1 MNKKAYTSESI
12 KVLKGLEAVQ
22 KRPGMYIGDT
32 DDGSGLHQMIY
43 EVVDNAVDEA
53 LAGYCKNIFVT
64 LNEDASVTVK
74 DDGRGIPVDIHKA
87 ENKSAA
93 EVIMTTLHAGGKFD
107 DDSYKVSGGLHGVG
121 VSVVN
126 ALSEKL
132 SLTIH
137 KDGFKYQQDYKD
149 SSPIKPLKKC
159 GTSNETGSVI
169 QFLPSKKYFRD
180 LNYKEETIK
189 RRLKELAFL
198 NSGISVHFSND
209 ITGKK
214 IKYFYEGG
222 LKEYIN
228 EILQNKKDIHN
239 DLIYLPPITK
249 GGNSIEISMKWTT
262 SYSEQIMCYTNN
274 IFQKDGGTH
283 LSGFRSAL
291 TRTINNYSLKN
302 NGKQKYEISGDD
314 CREGLVAIISIKMS
328 DPKFSSQTKDKL
340 VSSEIKS
347 LTETTLASKLS
358 EFLEESP
365 KDAKLIIGKIQQA
378 AMAREEARKA
388 KDLIRRKDPLGIA
401 NLPGKLADCQE
412 KDREK
417 CELFIVE
424 GDSAGGS
431 AKQARDRKT
440 QAILP
445 LKGKILNTEK
455 SQDYKL
461 LSSSEVG
468 SLISALGCGFN
479 HESEG
484 DFDIDNLR
492 YGKIIIMT
500 DADVD
505 GAHIRTLLLTLLARK
520 MKPLFDQGRI
530 YIAQPPLYKIKKG
543 KTEKYIANDFDLNR
557 FLTASFFDS
566 NNLFSD
572 NKPVPITDSQSILLN
587 YSMIDNILK
596 KVSKSKDKYIL
607 KSMAFINPINADD
620 TDQNGNL
627 DAISEYIKSLC
638 KLVNI
643 ISPINFSYDLAL
655 NELDDNSYEIIISKK
670 VNGVPD
676 TSVSPI
682 NKKFFSSKTY
692 HSLIKLNLYQ
702 FSNKPILLKSDNS
715 EASFDY
721 LHQLCDHVFTSAR
734 KAISLQRY
742 KGLGEMNPSQLAET
756 TMNPETR
763 SLLQV
768 LQIDDDDY
776 VIFETLMGDDVE
788 KRRDFIVS
796 SANAVENV
804 DV

>member
-1 MNKKAYTSESI
+1 MSKKAYTSDSI

-53 LAGYCKNIFVT
+53 LAGYCKNIEVT
-64 LNEDASVTVK
+64 LNEDGSVTVS
-74 DDGRGIPVDIHKA
+74 DDGRGIPVDIHKT

-137 KDGFKYQQDYKD
+137 KEGYKYQQDYTD
-149 SSPIKPLKKC
+149 SVPIKPLKKC
-159 GTSNETGSVI
+159 GTSEKSGSVI
-169 QFLPSKKYFRD
+169 QFLPSTKYFKD
-180 LNYKEETIK
+180 LNYKEDVIK

-198 NSGISVHFSND
+198 NSGITVHFIND
-209 ITGKK
+209 ITNKK
-214 IKYFYEGG
+214 TKYYYEGG
-222 LKEYIN
+222 LKEYIS
-228 EILQNKKDIHN
+228 EILQSKKDIHS

-249 GGNSIEISMKWTT
+249 DNNSIEISMKWTS

-274 IFQKDGGTH
+274 IYQKDGGTH

-291 TRTINNYSLKN
+291 TRTINNYSIKN
-302 NGKQKYEISGDD
+302 SGKQKYEITGDD
-314 CREGLVAIISIKMS
+314 CREGLVAIISVKMS

-347 LTETTLASKLS
+347 LTESTLSIKLS
-358 EFLEESP
+358 EFLEEYP

-412 KDREK
+412 KDREL

-445 LKGKILNTEK
+445 LKGNILNTEK

-479 HESEG
+479 HESD
-484 DFDIDNLR
+484 DFNIDKLR

-543 KTEKYIANDFDLNR
+543 KLEKYIANDFELNK
-557 FLTASFFDS
+557 FLTNSFFDT
-566 NNLFSD
+566 
-572 NKPVPITDSQSILLN
+572 NKLYSAKKPIPRNESEKLLIN
-587 YSMIDNILK
+587 FKTVDYILK
-596 KVSKSKDKYIL
+596 NVSKSKDKYIL
-607 KSMAFINPINADD
+607 KAMAYLPPINK
-620 TDQNGNL
+620 TL
-627 DAISEYIKSLC
+627 SEDIKHIESYTKELQRIVSE
-638 KLVNI
+638 L
-643 ISPINFSYDLAL
+643 SPINISYNLSL
-655 NELDDNSYEIIISKK
+655 NNLDDDSYEISVEKK
-670 VNGVPD
+670 INGVLD
-676 TSVSPI
+676 MTVSPI
-682 NKKFFSSKTY
+682 NKKFFFSKTY
-692 HSLIKLNLYQ
+692 NSLASLKLYAYSAP
-702 FSNKPILLKSDNS
+702 FILKAENTDTT
-715 EASFDY
+715 FDY
-721 LHQLCDHVFTSAR
+721 LFNFCEHAYTSSR
-734 KAISLQRY
+734 KSISLQRY
-742 KGLGEMNPSQLAET
+742 KGLGEMNPSQLSET
-756 TMNPETR
+756 TMNPATR

-768 LQIDDDDY
+768 SQINDDDY
-776 VIFETLMGDDVE
+776 SIFDTLMGDDVE
-788 KRRDFIVS
+788 KRREFIVS

>member
-1 MNKKAYTSESI
+1 MSKKAYTSDSI

-53 LAGYCKNIFVT
+53 LAGYCKNISVT
-64 LNEDASVTVK
+64 LNEDSSVTVR
-74 DDGRGIPVDIHKA
+74 DDGRGIPVDIHKT

-137 KDGFKYQQDYKD
+137 KDGYKYQQDYKD
-149 SSPIKPLKKC
+149 SSPVKPLEKY
-159 GTSNETGSVI
+159 GTSESTGSVI

-180 LNYKEETIK
+180 LTYKDEIIK
-189 RRLKELAFL
+189 KRLKELAFL
-198 NSGISVHFSND
+198 NSGITIHFNND

-214 IKYFYEGG
+214 AKYYYVGG

-239 DLIYLPPITK
+239 DLIYLAPIIK

-274 IFQKDGGTH
+274 IYQKDGGTH

-302 NGKQKYEISGDD
+302 SGKQKYEISGDD
-314 CREGLVAIISIKMS
+314 CREGLVAVVSIKMA

-347 LTETTLASKLS
+347 LTESTLSSKLS

-479 HESEG
+479 HESE
-484 DFDIDNLR
+484 DFDIEKLR

-520 MKPLFDQGRI
+520 MKPLFDQGRV

-543 KTEKYIANDFDLNR
+543 KSEKYIANDFELNR
-557 FLTASFFDS
+557 FLTSSFFDNNSFLS
-566 NNLFSD
+566 NNKSMS
-572 NKPVPITDSQSILLN
+572 VTDSQSVLLN

-596 KVSKSKDKYIL
+596 KVSKTKDKYIL
-607 KSMAFINPINADD
+607 KSMAFIKPINTDDADY
-620 TDQNGNL
+620 TENS
-627 DAISEYIKSLC
+627 DAISKYIKSLN

-643 ISPINFSYDLAL
+643 ISPINYNYDLTL
-655 NELDDNSYEIIISKK
+655 NELDDNSYEISISKK

-676 TSVSPI
+676 ASVTAI
-682 NKKFFSSKTY
+682 NKKFFFSKTY
-692 HSLIKLNLYQ
+692 YSLVKLNLYQ
-702 FSNKPILLKSDNS
+702 LSDKSILLKSDNS
-715 EASFDY
+715 EIPFEY
-721 LHQLCDHVFTSAR
+721 LHQFCDYAFTSAR
-734 KAISLQRY
+734 KSISLQRY

-756 TMNPETR
+756 TMNPQTR

-768 LQIDDDDY
+768 SQIDDDDY
-776 VIFETLMGDDVE
+776 IIFDTLMGDDVE

>member
-1 MNKKAYTSESI
+1 MSNKAYTSESI

-53 LAGYCKNIFVT
+53 LAGYCKNISVT
-64 LNEDASVTVK
+64 LNEDASVTVT
-74 DDGRGIPVDIHKA
+74 DDGRGIPVDIHKT

-126 ALSEKL
+126 ALSERL

-137 KDGFKYQQDYKD
+137 KDGFKYQQDYRD
-149 SSPIKPLKKC
+149 SLPQQPLKKC
-159 GTSNETGSVI
+159 GKSNENGSVI
-169 QFLPSKKYFRD
+169 QFLPSKKYFKD

-198 NSGISVHFSND
+198 NSGITIHFNND

-214 IKYFYEGG
+214 SKFLYKGG

-228 EILQNKKDIHN
+228 EILLNKKDIHN
-239 DLIYLPPITK
+239 DLIYLPPMSK

-283 LSGFRSAL
+283 LSGFKSAL

-314 CREGLVAIISIKMS
+314 CREGLVAIVSIKMS

-347 LTETTLASKLS
+347 LTESTLSSKLS

-388 KDLIRRKDPLGIA
+388 KDLIRRKDPLGVA

-479 HESEG
+479 HESE
-484 DFDIDNLR
+484 DFDIEKLR

-543 KTEKYIANDFDLNR
+543 KSEKYIANDFELSR
-557 FLTASFFDS
+557 YLSSSFFDS
-566 NNLFSD
+566 NKLLSD
-572 NKPVPITDSQSILLN
+572 NKAISSNDSQSILLN

-596 KVSKSKDKYIL
+596 KVNKSKDKYIL
-607 KSMAFINPINADD
+607 KSMAFINPVHSDNIDLTDD
-620 TDQNGNL
+620 L
-627 DAISEYIKSLC
+627 DAISKYIKSLGT
-638 KLVNI
+638 LVNI
-643 ISPINFSYDLAL
+643 ISPINVDYDLGL
-655 NELDDNSYEIIISKK
+655 NELDDNSFEITICKK

-676 TSVSPI
+676 TSVAAV
-682 NKKFFSSKTY
+682 NKKFFFSKTY
-692 HSLIKLNLYQ
+692 NSLVRLNLHQ
-702 FSNKPILLKSDNS
+702 LSHKSILLKSDNS
-715 EASFDY
+715 EVSFDY
-721 LHQLCDHVFTSAR
+721 LHQFCDFAITSAR
-734 KAISLQRY
+734 KSISLQRY

-756 TMNPETR
+756 TMNPQTR

-768 LQIDDDDY
+768 SQIDDDDY
-776 VIFETLMGDDVE
+776 VIFDTLMGDDVE

>member
-1 MNKKAYTSESI
+1 MSKKAYTSESI

-53 LAGYCKNIFVT
+53 LAGYCKNIEVT
-64 LNEDASVTVK
+64 LNEDSSVTVK
-74 DDGRGIPVDIHKA
+74 DDGRGIPVDIHKT

-137 KDGFKYQQDYKD
+137 KDGHKYQQDYKD
-149 SSPIKPLKKC
+149 SSPIQPLKKC
-159 GTSNETGSVI
+159 GISNESGSVI
-169 QFLPSKKYFRD
+169 QFLPSTRYFKD
-180 LNYKEETIK
+180 LNYKEEVIK
-189 RRLKELAFL
+189 KRLKELAFL
-198 NSGISVHFSND
+198 NSGITVHFNNE

-214 IKYFYEGG
+214 TKYYYEGG
-222 LKEYIN
+222 LKEYIA
-228 EILQNKKDIHN
+228 EILQNKKEIHN
-239 DLIYLPPITK
+239 DLIYLPPIVK
-249 GGNSIEISMKWTT
+249 NGNSIEISMKWTT

-274 IFQKDGGTH
+274 IYQKDGGTH

-347 LTETTLASKLS
+347 LTETTLSSKLS

-479 HESEG
+479 HESE
-484 DFDIDNLR
+484 DFDIDKLR

-543 KTEKYIANDFDLNR
+543 KSEKYIANDFELNR
-557 FLTASFFDS
+557 FLTTSFFDS

-572 NKPVPITDSQSILLN
+572 NKPVPVTDSQSILLN

-607 KSMAFINPINADD
+607 KSMAFINPINVRR
-620 TDQNGNL
+620 
-627 DAISEYIKSLC
+627 YR
-638 KLVNI
+638 
-643 ISPINFSYDLAL
+643 
-655 NELDDNSYEIIISKK
+655 SK
-670 VNGVPD
+670 
-676 TSVSPI
+676 
-682 NKKFFSSKTY
+682 
-692 HSLIKLNLYQ
+692 
-702 FSNKPILLKSDNS
+702 
-715 EASFDY
+715 
-721 LHQLCDHVFTSAR
+721 
-734 KAISLQRY
+734 
-742 KGLGEMNPSQLAET
+742 
-756 TMNPETR
+756 
-763 SLLQV
+763 
-768 LQIDDDDY
+768 
-776 VIFETLMGDDVE
+776 
-788 KRRDFIVS
+788 
-796 SANAVENV
+796 
-804 DV
+804 

>member
-1 MNKKAYTSESI
+1 MSKKAYTSESI

-53 LAGYCKNIFVT
+53 LAGYCKNIEVT
-64 LNEDASVTVK
+64 LNEDSSVTVK
-74 DDGRGIPVDIHKA
+74 DDGRGIPVDIHKT

-137 KDGFKYQQDYKD
+137 KDGHKYQQDYKD
-149 SSPIKPLKKC
+149 SVPIQPLKKC
-159 GTSNETGSVI
+159 GISGESGSVI
-169 QFLPSKKYFRD
+169 QFLPSTRYFKD
-180 LNYKEETIK
+180 LNYKEEVIK
-189 RRLKELAFL
+189 KRLKELAFL
-198 NSGISVHFSND
+198 NSGITVHFNND
-209 ITGKK
+209 ISGKK
-214 IKYFYEGG
+214 TKYYYEGG
-222 LKEYIN
+222 LKQYIG
-228 EILQNKKDIHN
+228 EILQNKKEIHN
-239 DLIYLPPITK
+239 DLIYLPPIVK
-249 GGNSIEISMKWTT
+249 NGNSIEISMKWTT

-274 IFQKDGGTH
+274 IYQKDGGTH
-283 LSGFRSAL
+283 LSGFKSAL

-347 LTETTLASKLS
+347 LTETTLSSNLS

-412 KDREK
+412 KDRER

-479 HESEG
+479 HESE
-484 DFDIDNLR
+484 DFDIDKLR

-543 KTEKYIANDFDLNR
+543 KSEKYIANDFELNR
-557 FLTASFFDS
+557 FLTTSFFDS

-572 NKPVPITDSQSILLN
+572 NKPVPVTDAQSILLN

-607 KSMAFINPINADD
+607 KSMAFINPINTQG
-620 TDQNGNL
+620 TDQNDNL

-638 KLVNI
+638 DLVNI
-643 ISPINFSYDLAL
+643 ISPINFTYSLSL

-670 VNGVPD
+670 VNGVLD
-676 TSVSPI
+676 TSVTPI

-692 HSLIKLNLYQ
+692 HSLVKLDLYQ
-702 FSNKPILLKSDNS
+702 LNNKSILLKTDTS
-715 EASFDY
+715 EISFDY
-721 LHQLCDHVFTSAR
+721 LHQLCDHAFTSAR

-756 TMNPETR
+756 TMNPQTR

-768 LQIDDDDY
+768 SQIDDDDY
-776 VIFETLMGDDVE
+776 AIFDTLMGDDVE

>member
-1 MNKKAYTSESI
+1 MAKNAYTSESI

-43 EVVDNAVDEA
+43 EVVDNAIDEA
-53 LAGYCKNIFVT
+53 LAGHCTNIDVV
-64 LNEDASVTVK
+64 LNEDSSVTVK
-74 DDGRGIPVDIHKA
+74 DDGRGIPVDTHKS

-107 DDSYKVSGGLHGVG
+107 DNSYKVSGGLHGVG

-132 SLTIH
+132 SLTIC
-137 KDGFKYQQDYKD
+137 KDGHIYEQDYLN
-149 SSPIKPLKKC
+149 SVPTKPLKKC
-159 GTSNETGSVI
+159 GETEFSGTSI
-169 QFLPSKKYFRD
+169 QFLPSTQYFKNLD
-180 LNYKEETIK
+180 YKEETIK
-189 RRLKELAFL
+189 KRLKELAFL
-198 NSGISVHFSND
+198 NSGIRINFIND
-209 ITGKK
+209 ISGKETT
-214 IKYFYEGG
+214 YFYEGG
-222 LKEYIN
+222 LREYIA
-228 EILQNKKDIHN
+228 EILSNKKEIHSE
-239 DLIYLPPITK
+239 LIYVDPVQK
-249 GGNSIEISMKWTT
+249 GVNSIEISMKWTT
-262 SYSEQIMCYTNN
+262 SYSEQILCFTNN

-291 TRTINNYSLKN
+291 TRSINNYSNKIS
-302 NGKQKYEISGDD
+302 GKQKYEITGDD

-347 LTETTLASKLS
+347 LTEATLSTKFS
-358 EFLEESP
+358 EFLEENP
-365 KDAKLIIGKIQQA
+365 KNAKQIIGKIQQA

-412 KDREK
+412 KDREL

-445 LKGKILNTEK
+445 LKGKILNSER
-455 SQDYKL
+455 SQDYKI
-461 LSSSEVG
+461 LSSTEVG

-479 HESEG
+479 HESDG
-484 DFDIDNLR
+484 DFDISKLR

-530 YIAQPPLYKIKKG
+530 FIAQPPLYKIKKG
-543 KTEKYIANDFDLNR
+543 KTEKYISNDNDLNM
-557 FLTASFFDS
+557 FLSKSFFDDKS
-566 NNLFSD
+566 IHV
-572 NKPVPITDSQSILLN
+572 NKKEINKDMSITLLLN
-587 YSMIDNILK
+587 YSKIDSILK
-596 KVSKSKDKYIL
+596 NLSKTKDRLIVKCMALIKPLNTLATQSSDTLNKYLINLQSIL
-607 KSMAFINPINADD
+607 TLM
-620 TDQNGNL
+620 
-627 DAISEYIKSLC
+627 
-638 KLVNI
+638 
-643 ISPINFSYDLAL
+643 SPINITYNLRLD
-655 NELDDNSYEIIISKK
+655 ELEQDSFQIVVEKK
-670 VNGVPD
+670 VNGILD
-676 TSVSPI
+676 TAIAPI
-682 NKKFFSSKTY
+682 NKKFFSSQTYKQLISLDLHSFAGTKIILAHDSDKTE
-692 HSLIKLNLYQ
+692 YQ
-702 FSNKPILLKSDNS
+702 HVHLL
-715 EASFDY
+715 FDY
-721 LHQLCDHVFTSAR
+721 ALDSAR
-734 KAISLQRY
+734 KSISLQRY

-768 LQIDDDDY
+768 SQIPDDDY
-776 VIFETLMGDDVE
+776 SIFDTLMGDDVE

-796 SANAVENV
+796 TANTLDYL

>member
-1 MNKKAYTSESI
+1 MSKKAYTSDSI

-53 LAGYCKNIFVT
+53 LAGHCKNIKVI

-74 DDGRGIPVDIHKA
+74 DDGRGIPVDIHKT

-149 SSPIKPLKKC
+149 SFPLKPLQKC
-159 GTSNETGSVI
+159 GSSDQTGSVI
-169 QFLPSKKYFRD
+169 QFLPSRRYFKD
-180 LNYKEETIK
+180 LNYKEELIK
-189 RRLKELAFL
+189 KRLKELAFL
-198 NSGISVHFSND
+198 NSGIAIHFDND
-209 ITGKK
+209 ITGKRT
-214 IKYFYEGG
+214 KYYYEGG
-222 LKEYIN
+222 LREYIS

-239 DLIYLPPITK
+239 ELIYLAPIIK
-249 GGNSIEISMKWTT
+249 GSNSIEISMKWTS

-274 IFQKDGGTH
+274 IYQKDGGTH

-291 TRTINNYSLKN
+291 TRTINNYSQKN

-347 LTETTLASKLS
+347 LTESSLSSKLS

-412 KDREK
+412 RDREK

-479 HESEG
+479 HESD
-484 DFDIDNLR
+484 DFDIKKLR

-543 KTEKYIANDFDLNR
+543 KSEKYIANDFELNR
-557 FLTASFFDS
+557 FLTMSFFDN
-566 NNLFSD
+566 NNLFF
-572 NKPVPITDSQSILLN
+572 NKKPVPSTESQLVLLN
-587 YSMIDNILK
+587 YSLIDNILK

-607 KSMAFINPINADD
+607 KSMAFLNPISGDD
-620 TDQNGNL
+620 VDNL
-627 DAISEYIKSLC
+627 DAISQYIKTLT
-638 KLVNI
+638 KLVSI
-643 ISPINFSYDLAL
+643 ISPINVSYDLSL
-655 NELDDNSYEIIISKK
+655 NELDDDSYEIIISKK
-670 VNGVPD
+670 VNGVHD
-676 TSVSPI
+676 TSVASI
-682 NKKFFSSKTY
+682 NKKFFFSKTY
-692 HSLIKLNLYQ
+692 LSLVKLNLYQ
-702 FSNKPILLKSDNS
+702 FSNKPIMLKS
-715 EASFDY
+715 EATEVSFDY
-721 LHQLCDHVFTSAR
+721 LHEFCDYAFSSAR
-734 KAISLQRY
+734 KSISLQRY

-756 TMNPETR
+756 TMNPKTR

-768 LQIDDDDY
+768 SQIENEAYEVFD
-776 VIFETLMGDDVE
+776 VLMGDDVE

-796 SANAVENV
+796 SAADAENV

>member
-1 MNKKAYTSESI
+1 MAKSAYTSDSI

-43 EVVDNAVDEA
+43 EVVDNAIDEA
-53 LAGYCKNIFVT
+53 LAGHCKNIDVV
-64 LNEDASVTVK
+64 LNEDSSVTVK
-74 DDGRGIPVDIHKA
+74 DDGRGIPVDTHKS

-107 DDSYKVSGGLHGVG
+107 DNSYKVSGGLHGVG

-132 SLTIH
+132 SITVF
-137 KDGFKYQQDYKD
+137 KDGYTYEQDYLN
-149 SSPIKPLKKC
+149 SVPVKPLKKC
-159 GTSNETGSVI
+159 GKTDLTGTVI
-169 QFLPSKKYFRD
+169 QFLPSTHYFKD
-180 LNYKEETIK
+180 LDYKEDIIK
-189 RRLKELAFL
+189 KRLKELAFL
-198 NSGISVHFSND
+198 NSGIRINFNND
-209 ITGKK
+209 ITGKSK
-214 IKYFYEGG
+214 TYYYEGG
-222 LKEYIN
+222 LREYIS
-228 EILQNKKDIHN
+228 EILNNKKEIHS
-239 DLIYLPPITK
+239 DLIYVPPK
-249 GGNSIEISMKWTT
+249 QSGVNSIEVSMKWTT
-262 SYSEQIMCYTNN
+262 SYSEQILCFTNN

-283 LSGFRSAL
+283 LSGFKSAL
-291 TRTINNYSLKN
+291 TRSINSYSNKT
-302 NGKQKYEISGDD
+302 NGKQKYEITGDD

-347 LTETTLASKLS
+347 LTESTLSSCLS
-358 EFLEESP
+358 EFLEENP
-365 KDAKLIIGKIQQA
+365 KNAKQIIGKIQQA

-412 KDREK
+412 KDREL

-445 LKGKILNTEK
+445 LKGKILNSER
-455 SQDYKL
+455 SQDYKI
-461 LSSSEVG
+461 LSSTEVG

-479 HESEG
+479 HESDG
-484 DFDIDNLR
+484 DFDIDKLR

-543 KTEKYIANDFDLNR
+543 KTEKYISNDNELNL
-557 FLTASFFDS
+557 FLATSFFDDNFISINDNSLS
-566 NNLFSD
+566 NSKAIDAL
-572 NKPVPITDSQSILLN
+572 VN
-587 YSMIDNILK
+587 YSKIDAVLRK
-596 KVSKSKDKYIL
+596 LTKSKDKLIVKSMALIQPLDESTIEDYDVVKKYINNLENIL
-607 KSMAFINPINADD
+607 KS
-620 TDQNGNL
+620 L
-627 DAISEYIKSLC
+627 
-638 KLVNI
+638 
-643 ISPINFSYDLAL
+643 SPINISYKL
-655 NELDDNSYEIIISKK
+655 NVELLEHDSFQINVIKKINGII
-670 VNGVPD
+670 D
-676 TSVSPI
+676 TLVAPI
-682 NKKFFSSKTY
+682 NKKFFSSQTY
-692 HSLIKLNLYQ
+692 KQLSSL
-702 FSNKPILLKSDNS
+702 D
-715 EASFDY
+715 
-721 LHQLCDHVFTSAR
+721 LHQYADCKIILKQQSGDLIYNYMHDLCDYAFSVAR
-734 KAISLQRY
+734 KSISLQRY

-756 TMNPETR
+756 TMNPDTR
-763 SLLQV
+763 TLLQV
-768 LQIDDDDY
+768 SQIPDDDY
-776 VIFETLMGDDVE
+776 SIFDTLMGDDVE

-796 SANAVENV
+796 TANTLDYV

>member
-1 MNKKAYTSESI
+1 MSKKAYTSESI

-53 LAGYCKNIFVT
+53 LAGYCKNIEVT
-64 LNEDASVTVK
+64 LNEDSSVTVK
-74 DDGRGIPVDIHKA
+74 DDGRGIPVDIHKT

-137 KDGFKYQQDYKD
+137 KDGHKYQQDYKD
-149 SSPIKPLKKC
+149 SSPIQPLKKC
-159 GTSNETGSVI
+159 GISNESGSVI
-169 QFLPSKKYFRD
+169 QFLPSTRYFKD
-180 LNYKEETIK
+180 LNYKEEVIK
-189 RRLKELAFL
+189 KRLKELAFL
-198 NSGISVHFSND
+198 NSGITVHFNND

-214 IKYFYEGG
+214 TKYYYEGG
-222 LKEYIN
+222 LKQYIG
-228 EILQNKKDIHN
+228 EILHNKKEIHS
-239 DLIYLPPITK
+239 DLIYLPPIVK
-249 GGNSIEISMKWTT
+249 SGNSIEISMKWTT

-283 LSGFRSAL
+283 LSGFKSAL

-302 NGKQKYEISGDD
+302 NGKLKYEISGDD

-347 LTETTLASKLS
+347 LTETTLSSKLS
-358 EFLEESP
+358 EFLEEFP

-479 HESEG
+479 HESE
-484 DFDIDNLR
+484 DFDIEKLR

-520 MKPLFDQGRI
+520 MKPLFDLGRI
-530 YIAQPPLYKIKKG
+530 
-543 KTEKYIANDFDLNR
+543 
-557 FLTASFFDS
+557 
-566 NNLFSD
+566 
-572 NKPVPITDSQSILLN
+572 
-587 YSMIDNILK
+587 
-596 KVSKSKDKYIL
+596 
-607 KSMAFINPINADD
+607 
-620 TDQNGNL
+620 
-627 DAISEYIKSLC
+627 
-638 KLVNI
+638 
-643 ISPINFSYDLAL
+643 
-655 NELDDNSYEIIISKK
+655 
-670 VNGVPD
+670 
-676 TSVSPI
+676 
-682 NKKFFSSKTY
+682 
-692 HSLIKLNLYQ
+692 
-702 FSNKPILLKSDNS
+702 
-715 EASFDY
+715 
-721 LHQLCDHVFTSAR
+721 
-734 KAISLQRY
+734 
-742 KGLGEMNPSQLAET
+742 
-756 TMNPETR
+756 
-763 SLLQV
+763 
-768 LQIDDDDY
+768 
-776 VIFETLMGDDVE
+776 
-788 KRRDFIVS
+788 
-796 SANAVENV
+796 
-804 DV
+804 

>member
-1 MNKKAYTSESI
+1 
-12 KVLKGLEAVQ
+12 
-22 KRPGMYIGDT
+22 
-32 DDGSGLHQMIY
+32 
-43 EVVDNAVDEA
+43 
-53 LAGYCKNIFVT
+53 
-64 LNEDASVTVK
+64 
-74 DDGRGIPVDIHKA
+74 
-87 ENKSAA
+87 
-93 EVIMTTLHAGGKFD
+93 
-107 DDSYKVSGGLHGVG
+107 
-121 VSVVN
+121 
-126 ALSEKL
+126 
-132 SLTIH
+132 
-137 KDGFKYQQDYKD
+137 
-149 SSPIKPLKKC
+149 
-159 GTSNETGSVI
+159 
-169 QFLPSKKYFRD
+169 
-180 LNYKEETIK
+180 
-189 RRLKELAFL
+189 
-198 NSGISVHFSND
+198 
-209 ITGKK
+209 
-214 IKYFYEGG
+214 
-222 LKEYIN
+222 
-228 EILQNKKDIHN
+228 
-239 DLIYLPPITK
+239 
-249 GGNSIEISMKWTT
+249 
-262 SYSEQIMCYTNN
+262 
-274 IFQKDGGTH
+274 
-283 LSGFRSAL
+283 
-291 TRTINNYSLKN
+291 
-302 NGKQKYEISGDD
+302 
-314 CREGLVAIISIKMS
+314 MS

-347 LTETTLASKLS
+347 LTESSVSSKLS

-412 KDREK
+412 KDMEK

-479 HESEG
+479 HESE
-484 DFDIDNLR
+484 DFDIEKLR

-543 KTEKYIANDFDLNR
+543 KSEKYIANDFELNR
-557 FLTASFFDS
+557 FLTSSFFDN
-566 NNLFSD
+566 NNLLSD
-572 NKPVPITDSQSILLN
+572 NKPVSVTDSQLVLLN

-596 KVSKSKDKYIL
+596 KVSKTKDKYIL
-607 KSMAFINPINADD
+607 KSMAFIKPINTDD
-620 TDQNGNL
+620 TNQTENL
-627 DAISEYIKSLC
+627 DDLTEYLNSLS

-655 NELDDNSYEIIISKK
+655 NELDDNSYEIKISKK
-670 VNGVPD
+670 VNGVPE
-676 TSVSPI
+676 TSVAAI

-692 HSLIKLNLYQ
+692 HSLIKLNLHEL
-702 FSNKPILLKSDNS
+702 SDKSILLKSDNS
-715 EASFDY
+715 ELPFEY
-721 LHQLCDHVFTSAR
+721 LHEFCDYAFASAR
-734 KAISLQRY
+734 KSISLQRY

-756 TMNPETR
+756 TMNPQTR

-768 LQIDDDDY
+768 SQIEDDEY
-776 VIFETLMGDDVE
+776 VIFDTLMGDDVE

-796 SANAVENV
+796 TANAVENI
-804 DV
+804 DI

>member
-1 MNKKAYTSESI
+1 MSKKAYTSESI

-53 LAGYCKNIFVT
+53 LAGYCSNIEVT
-64 LNEDASVTVK
+64 LNEDSSVTVK
-74 DDGRGIPVDIHKA
+74 DDGRGIPVDIHKT

-137 KDGFKYQQDYKD
+137 KDGHKYQQDYKD
-149 SSPIKPLKKC
+149 SSPIQPLKKC
-159 GTSNETGSVI
+159 GISSESGSII
-169 QFLPSKKYFRD
+169 QFLPSTKYFKD
-180 LNYKEETIK
+180 LNYKDEVIK
-189 RRLKELAFL
+189 KRLKELAFL
-198 NSGISVHFSND
+198 NSGITVHFNNE
-209 ITGKK
+209 ITGKRT
-214 IKYFYEGG
+214 KYYYEGG
-222 LKEYIN
+222 LKEYIA
-228 EILQNKKDIHN
+228 EILQNKKEIHA
-239 DLIYLPPITK
+239 DLIYLPPVVK
-249 GGNSIEISMKWTT
+249 NGNSIEISMKWTT

-274 IFQKDGGTH
+274 IYQKDGGTH
-283 LSGFRSAL
+283 LSGFKSAL
-291 TRTINNYSLKN
+291 TRTINNYTLKN

-314 CREGLVAIISIKMS
+314 CREGLVAIISIKMT

-347 LTETTLASKLS
+347 LTETTVSSKLS
-358 EFLEESP
+358 EYLEESP

-479 HESEG
+479 HESD
-484 DFDIDNLR
+484 DFDIDKLR

-543 KTEKYIANDFDLNR
+543 KSEKYLANDFELNR
-557 FLTASFFDS
+557 FLTTSFFDS

-572 NKPVPITDSQSILLN
+572 NKPVPVTDSQSILLN
-587 YSMIDNILK
+587 YSKIDTILK
-596 KVSKSKDKYIL
+596 NVSKSKDKYIL
-607 KSMAFINPINADD
+607 KSMAFINPINSEN
-620 TDQNGNL
+620 TDQNDNL
-627 DAISEYIKSLC
+627 DAISDYIISLC
-638 KLVNI
+638 NLANI
-643 ISPINFSYDLAL
+643 ISPINFSYDLTL
-655 NELDDNSYEIIISKK
+655 NELNDNSYEIIISKK

-692 HSLIKLNLYQ
+692 HSLVKLDLYQ
-702 FSNKPILLKSDNS
+702 LSNKPILLKSDNS

-721 LHQLCDHVFTSAR
+721 LHQLCDHAFTSAR
-734 KAISLQRY
+734 KSISLQRY

-756 TMNPETR
+756 TMNPQTR

-768 LQIDDDDY
+768 SQIDDDDY
-776 VIFETLMGDDVE
+776 AIFDTLMGDDVE

>member
-1 MNKKAYTSESI
+1 MAKSTYTSDSI

-43 EVVDNAVDEA
+43 EVVDNAIDEA
-53 LAGYCKNIFVT
+53 LAGHCNNIDVI
-64 LNEDASVTVK
+64 LNEDSSVTVK
-74 DDGRGIPVDIHKA
+74 DDGRGIPVDIHKG

-107 DDSYKVSGGLHGVG
+107 DNSYKVSGGLHGVG

-132 SLTIH
+132 SIIVN
-137 KDGFKYQQDYKD
+137 KDGFTYEQDYSN

-159 GTSNETGSVI
+159 GKTDLSGTSI
-169 QFLPSKKYFRD
+169 QFLPSTKYFKD

-189 RRLKELAFL
+189 KRLKELAFL
-198 NSGISVHFSND
+198 NSGIKINFTNEIS
-209 ITGKK
+209 GKK
-214 IKYFYEGG
+214 ISYFYEGG
-222 LKEYIN
+222 LREYID
-228 EILQNKKDIHN
+228 EILANKKEIHS
-239 DLIYLPPITK
+239 DLIYIQPTQK
-249 GGNSIEISMKWTT
+249 GHNSIEISMKWTT
-262 SYSEQIMCYTNN
+262 SYSEQILCFTNN

-283 LSGFRSAL
+283 LSGFKSAL
-291 TRTINNYSLKN
+291 TRSINSYLNKV
-302 NGKQKYEISGDD
+302 NGKQKYEITGDD

-340 VSSEIKS
+340 VSSEIKT
-347 LTETTLASKLS
+347 LTESTLSTKLS
-358 EFLEESP
+358 EFLEENP
-365 KDAKLIIGKIQQA
+365 KNAKQITGKIQQA

-412 KDREK
+412 KDREL

-445 LKGKILNTEK
+445 LKGKILNSER
-455 SQDYKL
+455 SQDYKI

-479 HESEG
+479 HESDG
-484 DFDIDNLR
+484 DFDIMKLR

-543 KTEKYIANDFDLNR
+543 KLEKYISNDNELNL
-557 FLTASFFDS
+557 FLSDTFFDDKTI
-566 NNLFSD
+566 LF
-572 NKPVPITDSQSILLN
+572 NKKTINKSEAAGLLLN
-587 YSMIDNILK
+587 YSKINSIIKNL
-596 KVSKSKDKYIL
+596 SKSKDKLIVKCMSFL
-607 KSMAFINPINADD
+607 KPLDEETMSSKKNIQSFIS
-620 TDQNGNL
+620 NL
-627 DAISEYIKSLC
+627 ELLLKT
-638 KLVNI
+638 
-643 ISPINFSYDLAL
+643 ISPINVSYNLSFDNLEHESFQI
-655 NELDDNSYEIIISKK
+655 NVVKKINGILD
-670 VNGVPD
+670 
-676 TSVSPI
+676 TTVSPI
-682 NKKFFSSKTY
+682 NKKFFSSQTY
-692 HSLIKLNLYQ
+692 KQLISLNLYMFADSKITLQ
-702 FSNKPILLKSDNS
+702 HESGNSD
-715 EASFDY
+715 FDHIHA
-721 LHQLCDHVFTSAR
+721 LFDHALQSAR
-734 KAISLQRY
+734 KSISLQRY

-768 LQIDDDDY
+768 SQIPDDDY
-776 VIFETLMGDDVE
+776 SIFDTLMGDDVE

-796 SANAVENV
+796 TASSIDYV